1 MIICA
6 LLENFLIK
14 KLKFA
19 IFLKIA
25 SSFSKSIS
33 KYIYEEIHTTNKNKM
48 FLTGELLTHGNTV
61 TVSSWIF
68 WTETVRF
75 QKT

>member
-1 MIICA
+1 MIICV

-19 IFLKIA
+19 FFKKIT

-33 KYIYEEIHTTNKNKM
+33 KYIYEEIHTTNKNRM
-48 FLTGELLTHGNTV
+48 FLIGGLLTHGNTV
-61 TVSSWIF
+61 TVSP
-68 WTETVRF
+68 
-75 QKT
+75 